1 MDENWNLDI
10 MLGVLAP
17 CGGYSPPQ
25 RGAFAPAPEINLDMP
40 LIVEGDI
47 AVTES
52 SLGSGKNVLRMFQ
65 LSQSSLWPEGVVPYR
80 IATALFFTG
89 TGRGGSQERPGSLFE
104 PVFLESQI
112 ENITQALRKI
122 ENDLPCI
129 KFRQVF
135 AL

>member
-17 CGGYSPPQ
+17 CGGYSPPR

-52 SLGSGKNVLRMFQ
+52 SLGSGMGAIRM
-65 LSQSSLWPEGVVPYR
+65 SQSSLWPEGVVPYT

-89 TGRGGSQERPGSLFE
+89 TGRGGSQERPGSLFQ

-129 KFRQVF
+129 KFRRVS